1 MFTEIGQKNTQQTET
16 NFKPRPLLHA
26 QSYLVVLQTATD
38 LILALE
44 GRRGGTES
52 GDALGRESNYK
63 AVRGSLCCTNETHQK
78 WPERFCRKIR
88 LIVESRSQVTPPS

>member
-1 MFTEIGQKNTQQTET
+1 MARINSEQFMLKIHNNVHRNGTKKHAT

-44 GRRGGTES
+44 GRRGGQS
-52 GDALGRESNYK
+52 QG
-63 AVRGSLCCTNETHQK
+63 TH
-78 WPERFCRKIR
+78 
-88 LIVESRSQVTPPS
+88 

>member
-1 MFTEIGQKNTQQTET
+1 MSNLFSKFATMFTEMGQKNTQQTET

-44 GRRGGTES
+44 GRRGGQS
-52 GDALGRESNYK
+52 QG
-63 AVRGSLCCTNETHQK
+63 TH
-78 WPERFCRKIR
+78 
-88 LIVESRSQVTPPS
+88 